1 MFSKTQAL
9 PSLSKHV
16 RIIKH
21 RQKVGGGCGVL
32 HDVFWR
38 EEEPWV
44 VLALLSGLRTAVPAS
59 WTDLPLED
67 FSSPANVEGSAPR
80 LAELAKPCR
89 GLLERADRRSVE
101 TAPQLCKRQKI

>member
-32 HDVFWR
+32 HDVFWS

-80 LAELAKPCR
+80 LAELAKLCR
-89 GLLERADRRSVE
+89 VLLARSNRRSVE
-101 TAPQLCKRQKI
+101 TRRKDRKRKK

>member
-21 RQKVGGGCGVL
+21 RQKVGGGGGVR

-67 FSSPANVEGSAPR
+67 FSSPANVEVSAPR
-80 LAELAKPCR
+80 LAELANLCR
-89 GLLERADRRSVE
+89 GLPSGSQPRPVKQSA
-101 TAPQLCKRQKI
+101 